1 VTTTWD
7 PPGAAPEGG
16 RWSTTLVLS
25 LVLHVAGF
33 GAALGLPRLL
43 PRGSQGPPVYVVDL
57 VALPAGPV
65 TVAPAAPPPQAKSSP
80 APPKAEKPIALPERQ
95 PKKAPPKK
103 PPAPREDEKRSEP
116 KKPDPSRETAKDT
129 SPPGTDAGRA
139 AATTGPAA
147 GALPGAAGDAG
158 TRPGGAGG
166 TGGKPTDE
174 YNFYFSLLRRKIDA
188 AWKKPLDPTSQ
199 AVGSSAT
206 ITLTLSSSGRVTRL
220 DLTRPSGFDSLDRSV
235 LRAVQDAEPFP
246 PFPYQL
252 GVDTLTVN
260 FEFVLTP

>member
-7 PPGAAPEGG
+7 PSGPPQAEL
-16 RWSTTLVLS
+16 RWRTTLVLS
-25 LVLHVAGF
+25 LVLHAAGF

-43 PRGSQGPPVYVVDL
+43 PRGSQGPSVYVVDL
-57 VALPAGPV
+57 VSLPAGPV
-65 TVAPAAPPPQAKSSP
+65 TASPAAPPAAPKAAP
-80 APPKAEKPIALPERQ
+80 PPPKAEKPIALPERQ
-95 PKKAPPKK
+95 PKKTPAKK
-103 PPAPREDEKRSEP
+103 PPAPRETEKRSET
-116 KKPDPSRETAKDT
+116 KAPDPARQPAKET
-129 SPPGTDAGRA
+129 PPPKTGPEGAA
-139 AATTGPAA
+139 AATTRAT
-147 GALPGAAGDAG
+147 GAVPGDAG
-158 TRPGGAGG
+158 TRAGGAGG
-166 TGGKPTDE
+166 TGGRASDE
-174 YNFYFSLLRRKIDA
+174 YNFYLSLVKRKIDA
-188 AWKKPLDPTSQ
+188 AWKKPLDPTGQ
-199 AVGSSAT
+199 AIGSLAT